1 MIVRRVLWIVVAG
14 LVGLMPVVA
23 LAGAAETAAA
33 LVVDAKAL
41 LVKADFEGALK
52 AYAQAAKTD
61 SQNQDYRQ
69 QYSVL
74 RRVVDMRKAV
84 DKETNDEKWRGTV
97 AGLRAFYYQNDL
109 YGEALALDSKAHGK
123 LKNAESASSL
133 AQTQLQ
139 MGRNAEAAAT
149 LSALD
154 EKTATPQ
161 SQVLLGIALARQ
173 GKNDEAKAVAGKI
186 ETPKEGMPGLL
197 YDLACLHALTGDTAG
212 AAALLTRCFENTPP
226 SRVDAF
232 KTTAK
237 QDKDLSSMVASAD
250 FAKALETASK
260 VKESACSGGSN
271 CGSCPSK
278 SGCSTASKSA
288 SPSETAPKQ

>member
-1 MIVRRVLWIVVAG
+1 MIARRSLWIVAAG
-14 LVGLMPVVA
+14 LVGLMPVMA

-33 LVVDAKAL
+33 LVAQGKGL
-41 LVKADFEGALK
+41 LAKADFEGALK
-52 AYAQAAKTD
+52 AYAEAAKTD

-69 QYSVL
+69 QYAVL
-74 RRVVDMRKAV
+74 RRVIQMREGV

-97 AGLRAFYYQNDL
+97 AGLRAFYYGNDL
-109 YGEALALDSKAHGK
+109 YGEALALDRKAHTK
-123 LKNAESASSL
+123 LKNADSASAL

-139 MGRNAEAAAT
+139 MGQNAEAAVT

-154 EKTATPQ
+154 EKSATPQ

-173 GKNDEAKAVAGKI
+173 GKNDEAKALAGKI

-197 YDLACLHALTGDTAG
+197 YDLASLHALTGDTAG

-232 KTTAK
+232 KATAK
-237 QDKDLSSMVASAD
+237 QDKDLASMVASAD
-250 FAKALETASK
+250 FAKALETTSK
-260 VKESACSGGSN
+260 VKESACTGGSN

-278 SGCSTASKSA
+278 GSCSTASKSA
-288 SPSETAPKQ
+288 CPSEKAAK